1 MPLDNQYDGDEIA
14 QDASNTLNKTKDL
27 DRTQELDATKDNL
40 FVGGDTANVQD
51 FASDEAKII
60 KPKKGKKKKKKKVKK
75 TDGATHNEGESNE

>member
-40 FVGGDTANVQD
+40 FVGGGDTANVQD
-51 FASDEAKII
+51 FASDDAKII
-60 KPKKGKKKKKKKVKK
+60 KPKKGKKKKL
-75 TDGATHNEGESNE
+75 H

>member
-1 MPLDNQYDGDEIA
+1 
-14 QDASNTLNKTKDL
+14 LNKTRDL
-27 DRTQELDATKDNL
+27 DKTQELDATKDNL

-75 TDGATHNEGESNE
+75 TDGAAPNEGESIE